1 MARYTSQKASEMFG
15 GNRFDL
21 VLGASQRAREIK
33 NGSLPRVP
41 GKDATA
47 VVTAL
52 REIEE
57 GKYTRKE
64 WLDKIPKRKKGN
76 KDEYHSS

>member
-1 MARYTSQKASEMFG
+1 MARYTSQKAAEMFG
-15 GNRFDL
+15 GKFDL
-21 VLGASQRAREIK
+21 IIGASTRARALQA
-33 NGSLPRVP
+33 GSPQRVE

-57 GKYTRKE
+57 GKYTREE
-64 WLDKIPKRKKGN
+64 WLKSIPSKKVS
-76 KDEYHSS
+76 D